1 MSLLSRIK
9 KSSDVSSAKAGD
21 KHLLFGMPGVGKST
35 IASQADSPLFVDFDR
50 GIKQIRVDRID
61 PAPTTWTDTLNAF
74 REVVTD
80 KHSYKTLVID
90 TIDTLEE
97 LAIQHVLKIGRKT
110 SMGDF
115 GFGEGYAALK
125 NEWRVMLSTL
135 DAVADKS
142 ITVVLLAHS
151 VVRQTSDPQ
160 LGPYEVYT
168 TGLQKGTWAVTA
180 RWCDM
185 IGFCA
190 FENARIE
197 KEKRSVYTGQRQLL
211 TTAGS
216 GYIAKNRWGLPRV
229 LPLDWKALQAA
240 IQHFYNA
247 NPADTIARIQAL
259 AKSISPEVEKRAG
272 DYITEAQG
280 DVRRLLQVED
290 ALKEKLAE
298 MAKEATETAKDGT
311 VAP

>member
-1 MSLLSRIK
+1 MISFLSRIQ
-9 KSSDVSSAKAGD
+9 SANDPSVKTGD

-35 IASQADSPLFVDFDR
+35 IASQADSPLFVDYDR
-50 GIKQIRVDRID
+50 GIKQLRVDRVPGPSSWSD
-61 PAPTTWTDTLNAF
+61 VMGLF
-74 REVVTD
+74 RELAVE
-80 KHSYKTLVID
+80 KHKYKTIAID
-90 TIDTLEE
+90 TIDPLEE
-97 LAIQHVLKIGRKT
+97 LAVQHVCKVGRKE
-110 SMGDF
+110 SLADF
-115 GFGEGYAALK
+115 GYGDGYAALK
-125 NEWRVMLSTL
+125 NEWRLMLSAL
-135 DAVADKS
+135 DAVADKG
-142 ITVVLLAHS
+142 ITICLLAHS

-168 TGLQKGTWAVTA
+168 TGLQKGVWAVTA

-247 NPADTIARIQAL
+247 NPADTIARIQVL

-298 MAKEATETAKDGT
+298 MAKEVAESAKEGT
-311 VAP
+311 VTP